1 MPIFFLKLKKERLE
15 VKKRKKQKKK
25 LKIKKRLN
33 MVLQCWMVINKKL
46 EIFELNHQDFL
57 EDEVFLL
64 NYLRKLPEP
73 SFKLFS
79 NWVLGQKTLGLD
91 NS

>member
-46 EIFELNHQDFL
+46 EIFELNHRDFL
-57 EDEVFLL
+57 EDEVF
-64 NYLRKLPEP
+64 Y
-73 SFKLFS
+73 
-79 NWVLGQKTLGLD
+79 
-91 NS
+91 